1 MAAVQID
8 NLFVESCENCL
19 HLWLLH
25 RLALIP
31 ELQNVNTPGAR
42 FTNRLSKIKM
52 HITSL
57 LKAIKTHC

>member
-19 HLWLLH
+19 YLWLLH
-25 RLALIP
+25 RTLALIP

-42 FTNRLSKIKM
+42 FTKPIVKN
-52 HITSL
+52 
-57 LKAIKTHC
+57 